1 MIFSRPKAPYTLCTE
16 TRNTMD
22 ENHQPLP
29 ETRQPLVSRTLT
41 EWKTLA
47 ILGGPILIAQ
57 LAQMVGLSEEQQ
69 TEIRGIIDDMQGE
82 IDLRRRHQT
91 QRCSQS
97 ECHVRRDS

>member
-1 MIFSRPKAPYTLCTE
+1 
-16 TRNTMD
+16 MD

-57 LAQMVGLSEEQQ
+57 IAQMA
-69 TEIRGIIDDMQGE
+69 
-82 IDLRRRHQT
+82 
-91 QRCSQS
+91 QRAATP
-97 ECHVRRDS
+97 VAR